1 MSIAKV
7 PPVVLDKENI
17 QPYIK
22 HTFPLTESFK
32 PAKIEVNGRK
42 NRRVCLVISE
52 DGRNMKIYDLDF
64 TAGAEEDWVDV
75 GGGSAGRD
83 YMMTTLGFE

>member
-1 MSIAKV
+1 
-7 PPVVLDKENI
+7 
-17 QPYIK
+17 
-22 HTFPLTESFK
+22 
-32 PAKIEVNGRK
+32 
-42 NRRVCLVISE
+42 
-52 DGRNMKIYDLDF
+52 MKIYDLDF